1 MCVDFMCSEET
12 LEGSAVKLQK
22 KKKKIQKWK
31 KEKIEQKNLNN
42 HTKTGTDKK

>member
-22 KKKKIQKWK
+22 KKKIQKWK

-42 HTKTGTDKK
+42 RTKTGSDKK